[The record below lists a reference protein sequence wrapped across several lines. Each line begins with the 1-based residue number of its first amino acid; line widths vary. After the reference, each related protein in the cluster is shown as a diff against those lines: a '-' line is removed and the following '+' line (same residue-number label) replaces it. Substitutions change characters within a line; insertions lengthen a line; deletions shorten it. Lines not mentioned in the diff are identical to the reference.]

1 MDQAYFDLLSAKANH
16 AAAVQQACPAIK
28 VAQAGGGNDT
38 PIDLDAAAGLEIL
51 KRQYDHEGGG
61 FNAAAIA
68 ALINQGGVTMASI
81 SYVTYPPLAAAHKGT
96 GTSVAKVCHSSVQLF
111 GTITDR
117 ALYSKQVLR
126 SAGRLEAGQ
135 EVPAEWIT
143 SPAWF
148 HHSAECYSVVK
159 HNGHLLPY
167 LYAIFNK
174 GGTQSQ
180 CYLHDHATNSLAQ
193 GGTGFYQSASREQCG
208 EYMTPSARR
217 EFLSEDTVTH
227 NATNGVDHN
236 LVLRV
241 IKLGGLV
248 NIRANKLQ
256 ATIIRY

>member
-1 MDQAYFDLLSAKANH
+1 MDNAIFALQAAKANH
-16 AAAVQQACPAIK
+16 AAAVQRVCPAIK
-28 VAQAGGGNDT
+28 VAQAGGNDS
-38 PIDLDAAAGLEIL
+38 PIELDAAAGLEVL
-51 KRQYDHEGGG
+51 KRQYDHQGGG
-61 FNAAAIA
+61 FNAGSIA

-81 SYVTYPPLAAAHKGT
+81 LYVTYPPLAAAHKGT
-96 GTSVAKVCHSSVQLF
+96 GTLVAKVCQSSVQLF

-126 SAGRLEAGQ
+126 SAGRLDDSQ
-135 EVPAEWIT
+135 ELPAEWVT
-143 SPAWF
+143 SPTWF
-148 HHSAECYSVVK
+148 HHSAECYSVVR

-174 GGTQSQ
+174 GGTTSQ
-180 CYLHDHATNSLAQ
+180 CYLYDHATDSLAQ
-193 GGTGFYQSASREQCG
+193 GGTGFARSATRTECG
-208 EYMTPSARR
+208 EYMTPSARK

-236 LVLRV
+236 LTLRV

>member
-1 MDQAYFDLLSAKANH
+1 MDQAYFDLVSAKASH
-16 AAAVQQACPAIK
+16 AAAVQAACPAIK
-28 VAQAGGGNDT
+28 VAQAGGGDS
-38 PIDLDAAAGLEIL
+38 PLELDAAAGLEIL
-51 KRQYDHEGGG
+51 KRQYGHEGGG

-81 SYVTYPPLAAAHKGT
+81 LYVTYPPLAAAHKGT
-96 GTSVAKVCHSSVQLF
+96 GTMVAKVCQSSVQLF

-126 SAGRLEAGQ
+126 AAGRLDDGQ
-135 EVPAEWIT
+135 ALPDEWVT
-143 SPAWF
+143 SPTWF
-148 HHSAECYSVVK
+148 HHSAECYSVVR
-159 HNGHLLPY
+159 HNSHLLPY

-180 CYLHDHATNSLAQ
+180 CYLYDHAADSLAQ
-193 GGTGFYQSASREQCG
+193 GGTGFARSATREQCG

-217 EFLSEDTVTH
+217 EFLNEDTVTH

-236 LVLRV
+236 LTLRV
-241 IKLGGLV
+241 IKLNGLV
-248 NIRANKLQ
+248 NIRANRLQ